1 MGRLLKFISDEDE
14 ARLLASARQRRCV
27 EGDVIV
33 REGAP
38 SGALYVLRAGE
49 ARVERD
55 HESFSV
61 EVSRLHAGEL
71 FGEMGFV
78 EAMEASASVVADGV
92 CDVDVIEATHVH
104 AMIAADPLFAADF
117 YRSIADLLSRR
128 LRATSVEAL
137 SEFSWGTG
145 GFTRVEEPHPQD
157 VPSEHWGGGSPLR
170 DADDA

>member
-14 ARLLASARQRRCV
+14 ARLLSSARHRRCADV
-27 EGDVIV
+27 DVIV

-38 SGALYVLRAGE
+38 SDALFVLRAGE
-49 ARVERD
+49 ARVERN
-55 HESFSV
+55 HETFSI
-61 EVSRLHAGEL
+61 EVSRLRAGEL

-78 EAMEASASVVADGV
+78 EAIEASASVVADGV
-92 CDVDVIEATHVH
+92 CDVDVIEAAHVH
-104 AMIAADPLFAADF
+104 AMTAADPTFAAGF

-145 GFTRVEEPHPQD
+145 GFARVAAPYPQD
-157 VPSEHWGGGSPLR
+157 PPSENWGGGSPLR
-170 DADDA
+170 DAKDA